1 MAQVIWTE
9 GAILDL
15 REIAEYIAF
24 DNPEAA
30 ANVVTRIESHVDK
43 LSEFPHLGPVIPET
57 PRSLARQVVEPPCR
71 IFYHVAGELVYIL
84 HVLRFERLLRQSMLE
99 REDD

>member
-24 DNPEAA
+24 DNHEAA
-30 ANVVTRIESHVDK
+30 ADVVMRIESHIDK
-43 LSEFPHLGPVIPET
+43 LSVFPYLGPVIPET
-57 PRSLARQVVEPPCR
+57 PSSSARQVVEPPCR
-71 IFYHVAGELVYIL
+71 IFYQVIGERVYIL
-84 HVLRFERLLRQSMLE
+84 HVLRFERLFRQSMLD
-99 REDD
+99 RKGD